1 MTDWRR
7 YDSIYTE
14 RYLKLPADNEAGYR
28 DSSPVNQADKLADAL
43 LLLHGTGDDNVHWG
57 NTLAFVDRL
66 YRAGKPYDLQLYPNK
81 NHSILGKDARAH
93 LYRRVAEHFERYL
106 RP

>member
-1 MTDWRR
+1 
-7 YDSIYTE
+7 
-14 RYLKLPADNEAGYR
+14 
-28 DSSPVNQADKLADAL
+28 
-43 LLLHGTGDDNVHWG
+43 
-57 NTLAFVDRL
+57 
-66 YRAGKPYDLQLYPNK
+66 LYPNK